1 MTENYRAWGQ
11 LSWLTGRLPDKN
23 WSLLG
28 TLGTEDRCTA
38 THQQIGSRVVNSL
51 FLKILDPQMP
61 PNNSFTERY
70 EEIKCRLLAQGVNQ
84 NEIETVDLLQD
95 TDTMEDVVER
105 YMSSASG
112 QLILDISSMPKRWF
126 FPVLRFLLRS
136 DYVQTLVVTYTV
148 AVSYGNQLSSDLL
161 AIGPLPTFDKPRDS
175 NHYDD
180 LVVGVGFAPLGLKDL
195 FESDFE
201 KIRYLFPFPPG
212 PPNYYR
218 NWNFLRSLESEMEN
232 RNLETVD
239 RWQVHTFDLPNT
251 FDALCRVTQNGNRT
265 SPTYSWWAEF
275 IG

>member
-1 MTENYRAWGQ
+1 MCRTRR
-11 LSWLTGRLPDKN
+11 SW
-23 WSLLG
+23 
-28 TLGTEDRCTA
+28 
-38 THQQIGSRVVNSL
+38 
-51 FLKILDPQMP
+51 
-61 PNNSFTERY
+61 
-70 EEIKCRLLAQGVNQ
+70 
-84 NEIETVDLLQD
+84 
-95 TDTMEDVVER
+95 
-105 YMSSASG
+105 
-112 QLILDISSMPKRWF
+112 
-126 FPVLRFLLRS
+126 
-136 DYVQTLVVTYTV
+136 
-148 AVSYGNQLSSDLL
+148 L
-161 AIGPLPTFDKPRDS
+161 AIGLWQGPRDS

-265 SPTYSWWAEF
+265 SAMAPFGPKTQSLAMCLFALAAEDVDRAPVHIYYTQPRRYAIDYSNGIAQ
-275 IG
+275 IDNKPDIKAYCIKINGRNLYTI